1 MKLRLAILTLC
12 IAIAESLTAQVK
24 LTPDTIHAPIIG
36 FSAGIAMPSSLSF
49 AATADGNHLNDGTI
63 KDLYKGPYLNFGINT
78 LFKTRTNWL
87 YSIDGTLTIGND
99 NLNNRVE
106 RMSHIYTTDSIIIG
120 TNGTDGIVTCYN
132 RGLSLTA
139 GVGHIFNLDPKTP
152 NSGIVTKLNAGYYM
166 NKTVF
171 MINEVNAPQVDG
183 NYAKLY
189 DHFRQ
194 GFQLTESLGYLFMS
208 KTRTIINLYVS
219 FEVSQMWGRCNR
231 PYVIDDRMGLAG
243 PDNNHY
249 FDMVYSLK
257 LCWMFPLTGKPH
269 YDYYFY

>member
-1 MKLRLAILTLC
+1 
-12 IAIAESLTAQVK
+12 
-24 LTPDTIHAPIIG
+24 
-36 FSAGIAMPSSLSF
+36 MPSGQSF
-49 AATADGNHLNDGTI
+49 ATTPDGNHMLDGTM

-78 LFKTRTNWL
+78 LFKTRTNWI
-87 YSIDGTLTIGND
+87 YSIDGYLTIGND
-99 NLNNRVE
+99 NLTRRWD
-106 RMSHIYTTDSIIIG
+106 RMSNVFTTDSIIIG
-120 TNGTDGIVTCYN
+120 TNGTDGAVSCYN
-132 RGLSLTA
+132 RGLSLSA
-139 GVGHIFNLDPKTP
+139 GIGHIFNIDPKVP
-152 NSGIVTKLNAGYYM
+152 NSGFVAKANAGWYM

-171 MINEVNAPQVDG
+171 MVNKVHSPQVED

-194 GFQLTESLGYLFMS
+194 GFLLSESIGYLFMN

-219 FEVSQMWGRCNR
+219 FEVSQMWGKCNR
-231 PYVIDDRMGLAG
+231 PYVIDDLMGLSG
-243 PDNNHY
+243 PDNNRY